1 MKTLQEYSGEYIAG
15 VGIIGYSFDCP
26 NCNKITRFVDEEES
40 QQECPHCKV
49 VVDMVAY
56 TY

>member
-56 TY
+56 KY